1 MSRHA
6 GYRCTKEEERHHVP
20 EPEPVTTSPESLHHP
35 RSLAA
40 FRGTKL
46 LVGGYLA
53 LSVMALVAIVLLRD
67 HPALVNDA
75 VWVRGSIVVAS
86 ASVMFGCAV
95 HATRGSRGAWRRLRV
110 ISGLMV
116 GAIVVIIAV
125 PGAFPVWL
133 KWEQGACGILLIG
146 VVLLVNGR
154 QLRRVFAAG

>member
-1 MSRHA
+1 MTARRPH
-6 GYRCTKEEERHHVP
+6 
-20 EPEPVTTSPESLHHP
+20 PVATSPEILHHP

-40 FRGTKL
+40 FRGAKL

-53 LSVMALVAIVLLRD
+53 LSVLALVAIVLLRD

-95 HATRGSRGAWRRLRV
+95 HAARGSRGAWRRLRV
-110 ISGLMV
+110 ISGVMV
-116 GAIVVIIAV
+116 GAIVVIIVV

-133 KWEQGACGILLIG
+133 KWEQGAWGILLIG

-154 QLRRVFAAG
+154 QLRGVFAAG